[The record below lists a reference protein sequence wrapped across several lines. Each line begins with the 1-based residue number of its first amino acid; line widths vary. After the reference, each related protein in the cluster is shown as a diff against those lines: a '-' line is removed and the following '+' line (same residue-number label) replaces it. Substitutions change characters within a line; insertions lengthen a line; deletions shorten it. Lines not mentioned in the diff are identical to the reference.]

1 MSNAVTNVTGTFDGI
16 DDYVVADITSAPVLD
31 QITIHLKLGLIEK
44 PNYLEEF
51 LINQVN
57 LFVHTNNNPTYSENS
72 LVLSITTAGGS
83 HVINT
88 GLNQNKWHHIAF
100 TVSAANVYTII

>member
-1 MSNAVTNVTGTFDGI
+1 VTNVTGTFDGI

-51 LINQVN
+51 LINQ
-57 LFVHTNNNPTYSENS
+57 E
-72 LVLSITTAGGS
+72 
-83 HVINT
+83 
-88 GLNQNKWHHIAF
+88 
-100 TVSAANVYTII
+100 